1 MLWQSAPEA
10 AVRKG
15 AHEGVQGRK
24 GAQGRVR
31 ASNAEG
37 GHTLRFFFKIVSQ
50 KMIRKSRSYD

>member
-37 GHTLRFFFKIVSQ
+37 GHTVHFFSKFVSR
-50 KMIRKSRSYD
+50 KMIQKSRTYN